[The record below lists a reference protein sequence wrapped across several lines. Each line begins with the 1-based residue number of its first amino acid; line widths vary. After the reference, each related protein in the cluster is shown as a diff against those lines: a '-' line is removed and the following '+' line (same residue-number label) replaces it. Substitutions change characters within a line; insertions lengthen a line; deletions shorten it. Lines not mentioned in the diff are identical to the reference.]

1 MEHDL
6 EKRALN
12 VSIIIKPRIASGAVL
27 SEDIVS
33 AIGQLNIAGYRPFK
47 IQSLR
52 SHCNADIL
60 VIGERVLDCREDS
73 SQMSV

>member
-12 VSIIIKPRIASGAVL
+12 VTIIIKPRSASGAVL

-33 AIGQLNIAGYRPFK
+33 AIGQLNIAGYRLFK

-52 SHCNADIL
+52 SHSNADIL
-60 VIGERVLDCREDS
+60 VIGERVLDCPEDS
-73 SQMSV
+73 S